1 MADYGAAVDEVT
13 GLDARFPP
21 APAAWQ
27 QMWAEVRHRLGILR
41 GWYSGGQG
49 MNVTELTAV
58 SVAFFVSCYHLAEH
72 IRADPAVPPASAG
85 ASETLRQQQTPASSW
100 QPTSPTR
107 TNTASGTPATG
118 PVASPTRAPAPPGQ
132 W

>member
-21 APAAWQ
+21 APAPWQ

-41 GWYSGGQG
+41 GWYSSGQG

-58 SVAFFVSCYHLAEH
+58 SVAFFVSCYHLVEH
-72 IRADPAVPPASAG
+72 IRADPAVPQPARAQARRYANSKLQPQAG
-85 ASETLRQQQTPASSW
+85 SRHHQHLQT
-100 QPTSPTR
+100 Q
-107 TNTASGTPATG
+107 
-118 PVASPTRAPAPPGQ
+118 RAAPRRPDL
-132 W
+132 